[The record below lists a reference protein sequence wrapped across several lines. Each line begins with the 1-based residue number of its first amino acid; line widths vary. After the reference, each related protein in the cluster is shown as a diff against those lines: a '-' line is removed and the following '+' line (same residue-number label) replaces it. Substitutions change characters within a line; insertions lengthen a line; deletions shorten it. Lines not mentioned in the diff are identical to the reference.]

1 MMTADEALLL
11 SLNNS
16 PIYDHSITINN
27 ILHAND
33 DTNTF
38 TRINLASSYYDLN
51 SIIKNFSNTN
61 IPLILSL
68 NAQSLQSKFNALSEF
83 ITHLTNNKVRIDIIT
98 LQETWS
104 IPYIDLFTIP
114 GFHPPILET
123 RTMGRGGG
131 GGVGFYN

>member
-1 MMTADEALLL
+1 MMTADDALLL

-16 PIYDHSITINN
+16 PNYDHSILINN

-38 TRINLASSYYDLN
+38 TRINLTSSYYDPN
-51 SIIKNFSNTN
+51 SIIKKFSNTN

-83 ITHLTNNKVRIDIIT
+83 ITHLTNNKVKIDIIA

-104 IPYIDLFTIP
+104 VPYIDLFTIP
-114 GFHPPILET
+114 GFHPPIIASKT
-123 RTMGRGGG
+123 TGRGGG
-131 GGVGFYN
+131 GRFLY